1 MNTNKTL
8 LALLFAGIAAPAMAD
23 DAMAPAP
30 TAGAPVE
37 VQQMPD
43 GKVII
48 HHGSVTFTNDKAVF
62 DMNMV
67 RNAPYSAEAVNE
79 RQQTLGDGN
88 QISQRRDSATWYR
101 DSAGRTRLETRDDK
115 GELRN
120 VVIND
125 PVAGAA
131 WTLDPRKRSALKVAI
146 RGRVAAGVE
155 DAAKVQDAVRAAAE
169 SARAGAEAAQ
179 VRVERLRKDDVI
191 VKRVDGTAAAGM
203 PSEIRIKVPK
213 VVVADGALQSDMA
226 PLGRALAGA
235 LNDREWKANTVT
247 KDLGARNFD
256 GVKAEGKLRS
266 YEIPAGAIGNRNPIV
281 VSDETWYAPELQI
294 TVYTKHSDPRSG
306 DTVFRLENL
315 KRTEPAATL
324 FSVPADYTV
333 RDPMARPRTE

>member
-1 MNTNKTL
+1 MNTSQTL
-8 LALLFAGIAAPAMAD
+8 LALLFATIAVPAMAD

-30 TAGAPVE
+30 SAGAPVE

-43 GKVII
+43 GKVTIYFD
-48 HHGSVTFTNDKAVF
+48 SVTVKNGVQIFG
-62 DMNMV
+62 MNMV

-88 QISQRRDSATWYR
+88 QISQRRDSSSWYR

-115 GELRN
+115 GELRS
-120 VVIND
+120 VIIND

-146 RGRVAAGVE
+146 RGRLATNAEDGAKAQDAGHAGA
-155 DAAKVQDAVRAAAE
+155 DAARVRKE
-169 SARAGAEAAQ
+169 
-179 VRVERLRKDDVI
+179 DII
-191 VKRVDGTAAAGM
+191 VKRVDGGGAPGM
-203 PSEIRIKVPK
+203 PSEVRIKLPR
-213 VVVADGALQSDMA
+213 VVAADGAVQSDMA

-247 KDLGARNFD
+247 KDLGLRNFD

-315 KRTEPAATL
+315 KREEPATAL
-324 FSVPADYTV
+324 FAVPADYPV
-333 RDPMARPRTE
+333 RDPLARTQTE